1 MFVYLLVPELK
12 GKSLNEVNW
21 LYANNVRPRKM
32 GKHIVPVLEEQDT
45 AGSEGKGS
53 VRHMENGV

>member
-1 MFVYLLVPELK
+1 MFVYFLVPELK

-21 LYANNVRPRKM
+21 MYANNVEPRKM
-32 GKHIVPVLEEQDT
+32 GAHVVPVLEEDT

-53 VRHMENGV
+53 VRHMESAA